1 MQMRKG
7 LAFGKEISTQS
18 VSIFDASISHL
29 RFQFMDFRKY
39 SIMPPPA
46 LFCVSD
52 LSFRMRSKPS
62 MQNTVCLMGGECL
75 RKFECRYATEKL
87 LDRLVFWSGPCLLLF
102 ALLSD
107 QCSVRRL
114 RHD

>member
-18 VSIFDASISHL
+18 VSMFDASISHL
-29 RFQFMDFRKY
+29 RLQFMDFRKY

-62 MQNTVCLMGGECL
+62 SLSCSSE
-75 RKFECRYATEKL
+75 TE
-87 LDRLVFWSGPCLLLF
+87 
-102 ALLSD
+102 
-107 QCSVRRL
+107 
-114 RHD
+114 

>member
-1 MQMRKG
+1 MLKIAVDIHVRP
-7 LAFGKEISTQS
+7 F
-18 VSIFDASISHL
+18 
-29 RFQFMDFRKY
+29 
-39 SIMPPPA
+39 PA

-62 MQNTVCLMGGECL
+62 IQNTVGPMGGECL
-75 RKFECRYATEKL
+75 RTFECRYATEKL

-102 ALLSD
+102 ALLND
-107 QCSVRRL
+107 QCSVRGL

>member
-18 VSIFDASISHL
+18 VSMFDASISHL
-29 RFQFMDFRKY
+29 RLQFMDFRKY

-52 LSFRMRSKPS
+52 LSF
-62 MQNTVCLMGGECL
+62 E
-75 RKFECRYATEKL
+75 
-87 LDRLVFWSGPCLLLF
+87 
-102 ALLSD
+102 
-107 QCSVRRL
+107 
-114 RHD
+114 